1 MVVMVVITTVMI
13 LGIHSGNVKMSL
25 LGQEKSVWEGTAGS
39 RWLAI

>member
-25 LGQEKSVWEGTAGS
+25 LEQEKLVWEGTAGS